1 MFRRPAFEKEVP
13 FMNDKLIRSL
23 SSQISEE
30 LVRRKIPAC
39 SNKKAAQA
47 LLRQMNFSAA
57 MADLLPLHNRLS
69 PGVLLE
75 MCAPVMNTLC
85 PEPPQAGWGKF

>member
-30 LVRRKIPAC
+30 LVRRKLPAC
-39 SNKKAAQA
+39 SK
-47 LLRQMNFSAA
+47 
-57 MADLLPLHNRLS
+57 
-69 PGVLLE
+69 
-75 MCAPVMNTLC
+75 
-85 PEPPQAGWGKF
+85 